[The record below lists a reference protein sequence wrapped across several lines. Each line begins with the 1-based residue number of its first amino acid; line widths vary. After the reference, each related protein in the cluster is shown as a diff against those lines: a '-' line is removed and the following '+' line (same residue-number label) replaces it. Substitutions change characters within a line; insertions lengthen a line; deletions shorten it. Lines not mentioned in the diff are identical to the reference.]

1 MLYLFNESQ
10 SNDVHAEMYP
20 SFRCI

>member
-20 SFRCI
+20 SFRYI